1 MSWRDTRGV
10 AGYITDGGRC
20 IDAEKTD
27 ADRVREEEEMI
38 LAAQSA
44 GQKALAGAEE
54 LAKGIVYTERLTTS

>member
-1 MSWRDTRGV
+1 VHLLRNVEGWC
-10 AGYITDGGRC
+10 TDDGSC
-20 IDAEKTD
+20 TDAEKTD